1 MNLPANPSSPVH
13 AASAGHSPATRLISV
28 VTPCYNEEE
37 NVAALYQQVKAVFH
51 RLPGYDYEHIFIDN
65 ASTDGTV
72 AILKQIAAADR
83 NVKIVV
89 NARNFGHIRSP
100 YHGLLQSTGEAVVL
114 IVADLQDPPAM
125 ISDFIKKWE
134 EGYKIVIGTK
144 NKSKENPAM
153 FLVRK
158 LFYNAIAKISETDQI
173 KNFTG
178 FGLYDR
184 QFIDVLRRIDEPY
197 PYFRGLVAELGWRR
211 LELPYTQP
219 KRDKGKTKNN
229 FYTLYDIAMLG
240 FVNHSKLPLR
250 LASFIGFGVSLLSF
264 LIALGY
270 LAYKL
275 LFWNNFQLGI
285 APLVI
290 GIFFFGGVQLFFL
303 GIIGEYIGAI
313 YTQVKNRPLVVEK
326 ERINF

>member
-1 MNLPANPSSPVH
+1 MNSPTSQSPPASV
-13 AASAGHSPATRLISV
+13 ASTSNSPAARLISI

-37 NVAALYQQVKAVFH
+37 NVAALYQQVKEVFNQ
-51 RLPGYDYEHIFIDN
+51 LPGYAYEHVFIDN
-65 ASTDGTV
+65 ASTDRTV
-72 AILKQIAAADR
+72 EILKQIAAADR

-100 YHGLLQSTGEAVVL
+100 YYGLLQSRGEAVVL
-114 IVADLQDPPAM
+114 MVADLQDPPVM
-125 ISDFIKKWE
+125 IFDFIKKWE

-144 NKSKENPAM
+144 NKSKENRAM

-250 LASFIGFGVSLLSF
+250 LASFIGFGVSLFSF